1 MDTEELDTLKLAA
14 EKLISNE
21 NTLNLIGLAT
31 DDLDLLSS
39 TGRSKFVSQCRHKSL
54 HIECIDDT
62 VDLCSNGHY
71 YYGICILAICAIPG
85 ILFAVSDYINY
96 RGFTFGKL
104 LGNPMLRNWPGII
117 KLVLLPVYAAFMVS
131 FYLTQWKVVFCL
143 YEMIFLWWQKC
154 FCCIVSYITQQVFK
168 QNEKRSC
175 QQKKNLS
182 IIYAR
187 SWIMWGKRVQK
198 LLLF

>member
-1 MDTEELDTLKLAA
+1 MQSKIIFFNFCSFLCILQVQFDEIPQSDEIFGGILALPGHILHKIFELNLDTEELDTLKLAA
-14 EKLISNE
+14 EKLMSNE
-21 NTLNLIGLAT
+21 NTFNLIGLAT
-31 DDLDLLSS
+31 EDLDLLSS

-85 ILFAVSDYINY
+85 ILFAVSDYINF

-117 KLVLLPVYAAFMVS
+117 KLVLLPVYAAFMVTI
-131 FYLTQWKVVFCL
+131 FFENVKLFFC
-143 YEMIFLWWQKC
+143 WQEFC
-154 FCCIVSYITQQVFK
+154 FHF
-168 QNEKRSC
+168 
-175 QQKKNLS
+175 
-182 IIYAR
+182 
-187 SWIMWGKRVQK
+187 
-198 LLLF
+198 